1 MRGSHVHTMIFNF
14 PGDERSSVTAHIS
27 ESGVLTASIITTS
40 EVYHI
45 EPSHLY
51 IREPHPF
58 HMIAYRSSHVKD
70 RLSGSR
76 MDYVTGPI
84 ISGGDKLN
92 SKEEALEKMTFH
104 SFSDFGAEHGE
115 NRLKR
120 QTLRGGIAGASCP
133 MILVA
138 DFNVFNG
145 FGRNERSIMVQL
157 VSYCPLY

>member
-1 MRGSHVHTMIFNF
+1 MKFNL
-14 PGDERSSVTAHIS
+14 PGDDQSSVTAHIS
-27 ESGVLTASIITTS
+27 ESGVLTASIVTTS

-51 IREPHPF
+51 VRESHPF

-70 RLSGSR
+70 RLSGSC
-76 MDYVTGPI
+76 MDYVTGPTI
-84 ISGGDKLN
+84 PGGDKLN

-104 SFSDFGAEHGE
+104 SFRDFGAERKE

-120 QTLRGGIAGASCP
+120 QTLPGGIAGSSCP

-138 DFNVFNG
+138 DFNVFKG

-157 VSYCPLY
+157 VSYCPLRTIVL

>member
-1 MRGSHVHTMIFNF
+1 MYTHTNLN
-14 PGDERSSVTAHIS
+14 PLGDNRSSVTAHIS
-27 ESGVLTASIITTS
+27 ESGMLTASIVTAS

-58 HMIAYRSSHVKD
+58 HMIAYRSSHIKD

-76 MDYVTGPI
+76 MDYVTGPALPQVDKFK
-84 ISGGDKLN
+84 IS
-92 SKEEALEKMTFH
+92 SKEEALDKSAFH
-104 SFSDFGAEHGE
+104 SFSNLGAEHRD

-120 QTLRGGIAGASCP
+120 QTLPGSIAGSSCP

-138 DFNVFNG
+138 DFNVFEG
-145 FGRNERSIMVQL
+145 FGRNVRSIMVQL
-157 VSYCPLY
+157 VS

>member
-1 MRGSHVHTMIFNF
+1 MYTHTHLNLL
-14 PGDERSSVTAHIS
+14 GDDQSSVSAHIS
-27 ESGVLTASIITTS
+27 ESGVLTASIVTAS

-51 IREPHPF
+51 VSEPHPF

-76 MDYVTGPI
+76 MDYITGPTLPQV
-84 ISGGDKLN
+84 DKLN
-92 SKEEALEKMTFH
+92 SKGEVLEKSTF
-104 SFSDFGAEHGE
+104 SNFETERRE

-120 QTLRGGIAGASCP
+120 QTLLPGAIAGTSCP

-145 FGRNERSIMVQL
+145 FGSNVRSIMVQL
-157 VSYCPLY
+157 VSYTIVL